1 LSQTIIDDFYAIN
14 ASGLNKKQIDE
25 LRNDLSTKL
34 QSLNNEIIELEKELT
49 QDDDEKAAP
58 DEVDRSS
65 YEEEMQ
71 RLQVVLNGKNNL
83 RFEVSEALKRIDDEG
98 YGVCEETEEPI
109 GFKRLKAQPWTRY
122 SLEAQK
128 EIESR
133 KQHIHRSSANDAY
146 PSYSNESDDS
156 TESDDNDLEE

>member
-1 LSQTIIDDFYAIN
+1 MTFN
-14 ASGLNKKQIDE
+14 PSGLTKKQLEE
-25 LRNDLSTKL
+25 LKADLEKKL
-34 QSLNNEIIELEKELT
+34 ASLNNEIIELEKELT

-71 RLQVVLNGKNNL
+71 RLQVVLDGKNHL
-83 RFEVSEALKRIDDEG
+83 RFEVAEAVKRIDEG
-98 YGVCEETEEPI
+98 TYGVCEETEEPI
-109 GFKRLKAQPWTRY
+109 GVKRLKAQPWTRY

-133 KQHIHRSSANDAY
+133 QHYHRAAVNDAY
-146 PSYSNESDDS
+146 PSYASDSDDADAEESDA
-156 TESDDNDLEE
+156 EE

>member
-1 LSQTIIDDFYAIN
+1 MTIN
-14 ASGLNKKQIDE
+14 PSGLTKKQIEE
-25 LRNDLSTKL
+25 LKGDLEKKL
-34 QSLNNEIIELEKELT
+34 ASLNNEINELEKELT

-71 RLQVVLNGKNNL
+71 RLQVVLDGKNHL
-83 RFEVSEALKRIDDEG
+83 RFEVAEALKRIGSDL
-98 YGVCEETEEPI
+98 YGVCEESEEAI

-128 EIESR
+128 EFESR
-133 KQHIHRSSANDAY
+133 QSYNRIAVNDSY
-146 PSYSNESDDS
+146 PSYSGDSDDS
-156 TESDDNDLEE
+156 DSDENEAEE